1 MHPRSR
7 LFAILRR
14 CFQQLGPAWYLLLR
28 NQELFRAMQVQNGE
42 SRPAAWLTQQLQ
54 LLCAPVLHTLPAGCK
69 VGSHSWREM
78 GCVASYLARYDSLRM
93 ANHGFWRD
101 VQTMFKSYI
110 EPFLDVFP
118 YSPFLSRVF
127 DFLRGV

>member
-1 MHPRSR
+1 
-7 LFAILRR
+7 
-14 CFQQLGPAWYLLLR
+14 
-28 NQELFRAMQVQNGE
+28 
-42 SRPAAWLTQQLQ
+42 
-54 LLCAPVLHTLPAGCK
+54 
-69 VGSHSWREM
+69 M

-93 ANHGFWRD
+93 ANHGFWKD